1 MDKRVIF
8 IAFPI
13 DKCTTSKEVEKRFT
27 ELSEKVINTYGS
39 KGPVEIIDYT
49 YRIPTYLSLVSA
61 ASDKAVLKP
70 SRKRCLEIMKLSRYI
85 YKMNYATDVYFSK
98 DYEKSSACLVERKVA
113 EEYGMRILDER

>member
-27 ELSEKVINTYGS
+27 ELSEKVIDTYGS
-39 KGPVEIIDYT
+39 KGPVEIIDYH
-49 YRIPTYLSLVSA
+49 IPIYSSFGSFMTNVSSSSLVSA
-61 ASDKAVLKP
+61 
-70 SRKRCLEIMKLSRYI
+70 KRCLGIVKLSRYI
-85 YKMNYATDVYFSK
+85 YKMNSATDVYFSK
-98 DYEKSSACLVERKVA
+98 DYEKSSDCLDARKVA

>member
-27 ELSEKVINTYGS
+27 ELSEKVIDTYGS
-39 KGPVEIIDYT
+39 KGPVEIIDYH
-49 YRIPTYLSLVSA
+49 IPIYSSFGSFMTNVSSSSLVSA
-61 ASDKAVLKP
+61 
-70 SRKRCLEIMKLSRYI
+70 KRCLEIMKLSRYI
-85 YKMNYATDVYFSK
+85 YKMNSATDVYFSK
-98 DYEKSSACLVERKVA
+98 DYEKSSDCLVERKVA